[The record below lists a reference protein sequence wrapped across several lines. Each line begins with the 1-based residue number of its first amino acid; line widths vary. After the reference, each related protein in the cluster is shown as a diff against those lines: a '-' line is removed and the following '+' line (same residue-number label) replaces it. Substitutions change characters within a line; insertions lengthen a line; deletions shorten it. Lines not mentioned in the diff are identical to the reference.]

1 MYTKIPTP
9 DRSSLLV
16 FNAIIANVEPLL
28 VALKPSYPHIQTG
41 DDLQA
46 LVVELF
52 VDDSDFE
59 SYSEEVRMQAA
70 FTLLNMFSCVIDDKE
85 EFIDAI
91 NHDLIVY
98 RAGFSVGF
106 DKSYHPVEQG
116 HFFTPIEF
124 IRDAA

>member
-9 DRSSLLV
+9 DRSTLLV
-16 FNAIIANVEPLL
+16 LNAIIANVEPLL
-28 VALKPSYPHIQTG
+28 LALKPSYAHIHTG

-52 VDDSDFE
+52 MEDGDFDA
-59 SYSEEVRMQAA
+59 YSEEVRIQAA
-70 FTLLNMFSCVIDDKE
+70 FTLLNMFSCVIDDKDD
-85 EFIDAI
+85 FIEAI
-91 NHDLIVY
+91 NYDLVVY

-116 HFFTPIEF
+116 HFFTPIEL